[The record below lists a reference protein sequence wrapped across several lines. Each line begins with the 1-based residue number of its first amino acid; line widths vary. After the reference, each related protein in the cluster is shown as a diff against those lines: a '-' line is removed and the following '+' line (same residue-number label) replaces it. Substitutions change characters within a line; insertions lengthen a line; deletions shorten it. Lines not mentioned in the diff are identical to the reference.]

1 MKYIIT
7 ESQLDLIAQRY
18 TLDKL
23 KDMEFK
29 KFKNR
34 DFEFFPRGSH
44 SADLGIES
52 DWIKK
57 DKSYDVL
64 VGFGLWKEV
73 RDMFNLT
80 DDETRVAFENAFS
93 DFGIQNIDRV
103 STIDFT
109 ETEKLMGLR

>member
-44 SADLGIES
+44 SADLGIEA

-57 DKSYDVL
+57 DKSYDL
-64 VGFGLWKEV
+64 VV
-73 RDMFNLT
+73 
-80 DDETRVAFENAFS
+80 
-93 DFGIQNIDRV
+93 
-103 STIDFT
+103 
-109 ETEKLMGLR
+109 